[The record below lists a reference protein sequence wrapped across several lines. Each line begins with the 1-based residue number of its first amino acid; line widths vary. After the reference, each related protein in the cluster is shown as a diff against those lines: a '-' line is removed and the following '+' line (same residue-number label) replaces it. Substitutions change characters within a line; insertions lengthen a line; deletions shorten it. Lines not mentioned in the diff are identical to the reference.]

1 MGIKRKHDFRSL
13 AVSIIAV
20 LAMVAVFSFCFM
32 IIRGINER
40 MNESAAFN
48 LLNTTN
54 VIESTLEGYIEN
66 DFDSLSVVGELYKNG
81 QYTDVEQRR
90 VLCEAM
96 GFEWIAVVDT
106 QEIIV
111 DDSAGRYMASIIP
124 TYDQWQPETRGYS
137 DAYLGQAGRLQTT
150 LWLPVYR
157 EGTYIGTVFGNVVL
171 SKYYTAN
178 VFTFYEGAG
187 RTYLFDGSDGKWIL
201 KSQGRD
207 GTAQR
212 QEDIYSL
219 LRQSGNIPEEVDA
232 FQAAVEQ
239 GKTGTGIFQFNE
251 ERSYVCFMPLSSS
264 EDWYV
269 ATVIANDV
277 LLKESAQVQRMIR
290 ITFVVSCAL
299 LLLLTAIIATWRIR
313 KNRAIE
319 ADYREKLFVNI
330 SANIDSAFIIYEKSS
345 RETAFVSDNV
355 GRLLRLDREWLQED
369 AGRLFDWCG
378 IAEDDPD
385 RRAFL
390 DGTLEV
396 PSVREVC
403 VADKLGIRSRYIRL
417 ELIPAD
423 LGQEIAVLT
432 DITKDKDVQSSL
444 EDAMQ
449 RAEEASRAK
458 NNFLSSMSHDI
469 RTPLNG
475 VIGMTAI
482 AAAHLDDPNRIRDCL
497 GKINEAS
504 AHLLTLINEVLDMSQ
519 FESGKIEL
527 SNEPFDLPALL
538 QEVLNISYPGIQQK
552 GHILHAHV
560 CSLEHEQVIGDPARL
575 QRVISNLLSN
585 AIKYTPEGGNIE
597 LELRE
602 LPSILQGYGRYELT
616 VRDNGIGM
624 SAEFQEKLFHPFERE
639 EDARISRIQG
649 TGLGM
654 SIVMNLVSLM
664 MGDIQVESEKHK
676 GSTFRVTVNLRLD
689 EQDREDGVIA
699 SLPVLLVDDDP
710 VTCETVTQM
719 LCDIGMVGEWTD
731 NGPDAIQKVAA
742 RHRQGDDYMAV
753 LLDWKMPGMDGIET
767 ARHIR
772 QEVDAS
778 VPIIILTAYDWSE
791 IEEEARGA
799 GVDAFLNKPLYKGKL
814 RQRMIMLAGGE
825 GERLLPPCGEEAARL
840 PEGKRILLVEDN
852 DLNMEIARELLGM
865 LGVTVDTAEDGAIAV
880 ERFKES
886 APGYYDLIMMDIQMP
901 RMNGYEAAKTIRR
914 LDRPDSRVVP
924 IIAMT
929 ADTFVQDVQ
938 RAHGAGMDD
947 HIAKPI
953 SKERLLEVL
962 MRFLTETGQKGGA
975 NE

>member
-1 MGIKRKHDFRSL
+1 MEIKHKHNLRSL
-13 AVSIIAV
+13 VVSAIAA
-20 LAMVAVFSFCFM
+20 LAMAAALIFCFM
-32 IIRGINER
+32 MIRSINER
-40 MNESAAFN
+40 MNDSAAFN

-54 VIESTLEGYIEN
+54 MIESTLESYIEK
-66 DFDSLSVVGELYKNG
+66 DFDSLDVVGELYKSG
-81 QYTDVEQRR
+81 QYTDEKQRR
-90 VLCEAM
+90 TMCEAM
-96 GFEWIAVVDT
+96 GFEWIAVVDE
-106 QEIIV
+106 QENIV
-111 DDSAGRYMASIIP
+111 NGSAGMYKASIIP
-124 TYDQWQPETRGYS
+124 AYGEWQPETKGYS

-150 LWLPVYR
+150 LWIPVYQ

-171 SKYYTAN
+171 SKYYMAN

-201 KSQGRD
+201 KSQGPD

-212 QEDIYSL
+212 QVDIYSL
-219 LRQSGNIPEEVDA
+219 LRQSGNSKEEVDA

-239 GKTGTGIFQFNE
+239 SKTGTGIFQFNE
-251 ERSYVCFMPLSSS
+251 ERSYICFMPLSSS

-290 ITFVVSCAL
+290 ITFIVFCASL
-299 LLLLTAIIATWRIR
+299 LFLATTFAVWQIR
-313 KNRAIE
+313 KNRARE

-330 SANIDSAFIIYEKSS
+330 SANIDSSFLIYEKSS
-345 RETAFVSDNV
+345 RQTAFVSDNV
-355 GRLLRLDREWLQED
+355 GRLLHLDRKWLQQD

-378 IAEDDPD
+378 IAEDDRE

-390 DGTLEV
+390 DGALEAPAV
-396 PSVREVC
+396 RVVSVE
-403 VADKLGIRSRYIRL
+403 DKLGINSRYIRL

-432 DITKDKDVQSSL
+432 DITKDKDIQRSL
-444 EDAMQ
+444 EEAMQ

-458 NNFLSSMSHDI
+458 NYFLSSMSHDI

-482 AAAHLDDPNRIRDCL
+482 AAAHLDDSKRVRDCL
-497 GKINEAS
+497 TKINEAS
-504 AHLLTLINEVLDMSQ
+504 AHLLSLINEVLDMSQ

-527 SNEPFDLPALL
+527 SNESFDLPALL

-552 GHILHAHV
+552 GHTFHAHIR
-560 CSLEHEQVIGDPARL
+560 SLEHEQVIGDPARL
-575 QRVISNLLSN
+575 RRVISNLLSN
-585 AIKYTPEGGNIE
+585 AIKYTPEGGTIE
-597 LELRE
+597 LNLRE
-602 LPSILQGYGRYELT
+602 LTPILKGYGCYELT
-616 VRDNGIGM
+616 VSDNGIGM
-624 SAEFQEKLFHPFERE
+624 SEEFQEKLFRPFERE

-664 MGDIQVESEKHK
+664 RGEIQVESEKHN

-689 EQDREDGVIA
+689 EQDTESKTIA

-719 LCDIGMVGEWTD
+719 LCDIGMAGEWTD

-742 RHRQGDDYMAV
+742 RHRQGDSYMAV

-767 ARHIR
+767 ARRIR
-772 QEVDAS
+772 EEVDAS
-778 VPIIILTAYDWSE
+778 VPIIILTAYEWSG
-791 IEEEARGA
+791 IEEEARAA
-799 GVDAFLNKPLYKGKL
+799 GVNAFLTKPLYKGKL
-814 RQRMIMLAGGE
+814 RHRMITLARGE
-825 GERLLPPCGEEAARL
+825 GESLLLPADTESAGL
-840 PEGKRILLVEDN
+840 PEGKRILLAEDN
-852 DLNMEIARELLGM
+852 DLNLEIARELLNM
-865 LGVTVDTAEDGAIAV
+865 LGVTVDTAEDGAAAV

-901 RMNGYEAAKTIRR
+901 RMNGYEAVEAIRK
-914 LDRPDSRVVP
+914 LDRPDGRTVP

-938 RAHGAGMDD
+938 RAHAAGMDD

-953 SKERLLEVL
+953 SNERLTEVL
-962 MRFLTETGQKGGA
+962 TRFLNGEGQRRGV